1 MEDGQ
6 GSVSISPSGGRVVGG
21 PHGYLCF
28 VDRVDVDQV
37 TLIGHDHAGSL
48 LAGGAH
54 LSEWWQLNGKP
65 EINIQPIG

>member
-48 LAGGAH
+48 LAGGRT
-54 LSEWWQLNGKP
+54 
-65 EINIQPIG
+65 